1 MFMDKIDEVLS
12 RGVANVYP
20 SKQELEKVLRSGKKI
35 RLYNGIDPTGNTLH
49 LGHMVV
55 LRKLRQFQDLGHGVI
70 MLIGDFTGMI
80 GDPSGKSETR
90 KPLTREQVLENAKN
104 YKEQASKILRFEG
117 GNPAEIK
124 YNSEWL
130 DKLSYSEVAN
140 IASLLTYAQVIE
152 RDMFQK
158 RIKEGKDHFLSEFLY
173 PLMQGYDSVAMD
185 VDLEVGGS
193 DQTFNMLTGRDL
205 MKKMKGK
212 EKFVL
217 TTKLLA
223 EPGKEK
229 MSKTGDNFISLV
241 DKPNDIYG
249 KIMSWPDEMINLGYE
264 LLTDVSPENISP
276 MNQKKKLAAEIIKQ
290 LYSLDAAQK
299 AQHEFERVF
308 QEKEIPS
315 DNLPE
320 YQITLRQDSGQAS
333 QPVNIIDLLVDS
345 QLVTSRSEA
354 KRLIEQGA
362 VDINNSPISNIQS
375 PISLKNGS
383 IIKVGKR
390 KFVKIK
396 IK

>member
-158 RIKEGKDHFLSEFLY
+158 RIKEGKDLFLSEFLY

-212 EKFVL
+212 EKICF
-217 TTKLLA
+217 
-223 EPGKEK
+223 
-229 MSKTGDNFISLV
+229 
-241 DKPNDIYG
+241 
-249 KIMSWPDEMINLGYE
+249 
-264 LLTDVSPENISP
+264 
-276 MNQKKKLAAEIIKQ
+276 
-290 LYSLDAAQK
+290 
-299 AQHEFERVF
+299 
-308 QEKEIPS
+308 
-315 DNLPE
+315 
-320 YQITLRQDSGQAS
+320 
-333 QPVNIIDLLVDS
+333 
-345 QLVTSRSEA
+345 
-354 KRLIEQGA
+354 
-362 VDINNSPISNIQS
+362 NNETF
-375 PISLKNGS
+375 G
-383 IIKVGKR
+383 
-390 KFVKIK
+390 
-396 IK
+396 